1 MSAQPGH
8 SETDT
13 TQPPA
18 DTGHPKTTP
27 APDKRKPGG
36 PQVPRDTH
44 PDPAEQK
51 EPPVEDY

>member
-44 PDPAEQK
+44 PDPAEQN